1 MNKTLTTLVVLAT
14 VASFAVATP
23 GHHPVQGSKDSIK
36 SDMKMMMMDMGS
48 TNMFKGIEVNGGTAN
63 LYKKDGKT
71 HLSFSMDFKNPGS
84 PSPHWQ
90 VVDANG
96 NTFLLQRITI
106 AGDKT
111 NRDITLPSYIKSV
124 KKVQV
129 WCSFAEV
136 VLGEASFN
144 KAMKVN

>member
-1 MNKTLTTLVVLAT
+1 MNKTLTTLVVLVT
-14 VASFAVATP
+14 VASFATAAPTHKP
-23 GHHPVQGSKDSIK
+23 TQQPDK
-36 SDMKMMMMDMGS
+36 MKMGMMMDMGM
-48 TNMFKGIEVNGGTAN
+48 TGMFKGVEVNGGTAN
-63 LYKKDGKT
+63 LFKKDGKF
-71 HLSFSMDFKNPGS
+71 HLSFSEDFKTPGS

-90 VVDANG
+90 VVDGQG

-111 NRDITLPSYIKSV
+111 NRDITLPSYIHSV

-136 VLGEASFN
+136 VLGEATFN
-144 KAMKVN
+144 KTVMIK

>member
-1 MNKTLTTLVVLAT
+1 MKKSLTTLVVLAT

-23 GHHPVQGSKDSIK
+23 GHHAPAQQSKDS
-36 SDMKMMMMDMGS
+36 MKMMMMDMCMTG
-48 TNMFKGIEVNGGTAN
+48 MFKGVEVNGGTAN
-63 LYKKDGKT
+63 LYKKDGKV
-71 HLSFSMDFKNPGS
+71 HLSFSMDFKTPGS

-90 VVDANG
+90 VVDGNG

-111 NRDITLPSYIKSV
+111 NRDITLPSYIHSV

-136 VLGEASFN
+136 VLGEATFA
-144 KAMKVN
+144 KTIKVN

>member
-14 VASFAVATP
+14 VASFATAAPTHKP
-23 GHHPVQGSKDSIK
+23 TQQKD
-36 SDMKMMMMDMGS
+36 DMKMGMMMDLGMS
-48 TNMFKGIEVNGGTAN
+48 SMFKGVEVNGGTAS
-63 LYKKDGKT
+63 LYKKDGKF
-71 HLSFSMDFKNPGS
+71 HLMFSSDFKTPGS

-90 VVDANG
+90 VVDGNG

-111 NRDITLPSYIKSV
+111 NRDITLPSYIHSV

-136 VLGEASFN
+136 VLGEAMFN
-144 KAMKVN
+144 KTVMIK

>member
-14 VASFAVATP
+14 VASFATAAPT
-23 GHHPVQGSKDSIK
+23 HKVQQSKDS
-36 SDMKMMMMDMGS
+36 MKMGMMMDMGM
-48 TNMFKGIEVNGGTAN
+48 TGMFKGVEVNGGTAN
-63 LYKKDGKT
+63 LFKKDGKF
-71 HLSFSMDFKNPGS
+71 HLSFSEDFKTPGS

-90 VVDANG
+90 VVDGQG

-111 NRDITLPSYIKSV
+111 NRDITLPSYIHSV

-136 VLGEASFN
+136 VLGEATFN
-144 KAMKVN
+144 KTVMIK

>member
-1 MNKTLTTLVVLAT
+1 M
-14 VASFAVATP
+14 
-23 GHHPVQGSKDSIK
+23 K
-36 SDMKMMMMDMGS
+36 SDMKMMMMEMGMTS
-48 TNMFKGIEVNGGTAN
+48 MFKGIEVNGGTAN

-71 HLSFSMDFKNPGS
+71 HLSFSMDFKTPGS

-90 VVDANG
+90 VVDGNG

-136 VLGEASFN
+136 VLGEASFG
-144 KAMKVN
+144 KSMKVN